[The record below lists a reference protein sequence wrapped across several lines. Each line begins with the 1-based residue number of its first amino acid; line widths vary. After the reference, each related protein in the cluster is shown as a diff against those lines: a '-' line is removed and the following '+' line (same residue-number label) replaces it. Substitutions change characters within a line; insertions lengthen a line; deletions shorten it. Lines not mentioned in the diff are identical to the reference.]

1 MKNQFFAYFAAIL
14 STVFVAPVHADP
26 IAGYGQTTS
35 VTSTASAAQS
45 PRAMSSQRSRA
56 SSAEKNRGTTSNVV
70 VARSVSSRSVKS
82 PSVAQSSKNVVSRS
96 GRTSA
101 STISRSTTSNRA
113 IRSRAATIGATGSAA
128 RVSVSSAA
136 GTRVS
141 VSGTSSTLASKLYTG
156 TYSNIIDPTTGLISA
171 DAYSNCVESYYT
183 CMDEIC
189 TARNPGQRRCA
200 CAGRVKTFANV
211 EEQLQAA
218 KEDLLKVS
226 GQLSL
231 LITTKGKDVT
241 DAFTLTEAEKVLNCV
256 SWRDAK
262 TEGTEEEWC
271 EDHTLLAGTTSCS
284 SYAGPPDFV
293 SDYCSSEDF
302 VLGGSDWMDVLNGSD
317 SDILSGLETY
327 ADTINEV
334 NVITANDSDSL
345 WSSYMN
351 VSDIV
356 GELDGTGT
364 ITDLS
369 SDTLATMWGYD
380 LFAYAHNNVCNRV
393 LNSCFNGIYEACGS
407 HDGTTGPY
415 NYNNT
420 ITIDNDSSD
429 LTFVEASAST
439 TTSTATCFGY
449 SSTSGDPYTT
459 LRRPIAD
466 ARRSILQ
473 KYALDANADCDTYGE
488 ELKTQATNMAYQKIA
503 ATQYLQKKRLEFAQE
518 EELAIATELG
528 GAKEYYRNCVNEIY
542 DCYDQQTRSN
552 PTWTVARIKNYCA
565 QSAESPSC
573 YETMICDQEVEVLI
587 DLADNI
593 TCNYT
598 YDWDNNTCRNIV
610 LLSEI
615 LNGTGAAAVATG
627 SEITANSA
635 GLREYCLQET
645 PGVYGAGSIR
655 NFGVDWGPGF

>member
-1 MKNQFFAYFAAIL
+1 MKNQFFGYFAAVLGTIL
-14 STVFVAPVHADP
+14 VAPVHADP
-26 IAGYGQTTS
+26 IAGYGQVTP
-35 VTSTASAAQS
+35 VTSTASTAQS
-45 PRAMSSQRSRA
+45 PRATSTQRSRK
-56 SSAEKNRGTTSNVV
+56 SAEKNKSNVNNAV
-70 VARSVSSRSVKS
+70 VARSVSSRSTTAS
-82 PSVAQSSKNVVSRS
+82 RSTAQASKNVVSRS
-96 GRTSA
+96 SGSTAAASSRATS
-101 STISRSTTSNRA
+101 RA
-113 IRSRAATIGATGSAA
+113 VRSRAATIGATGSTA
-128 RVSVSSAA
+128 RVSISSAA

-211 EEQLQAA
+211 ESQLQTA

-231 LITTKGKDVT
+231 LISTKGKDVT

-262 TEGTEEEWC
+262 TAGTESDWC
-271 EDHTLLAGTTSCS
+271 ESHTLLAGTTSCS

-334 NVITANDSDSL
+334 NVITADDSDSL

-449 SSTSGDPYTT
+449 SSTSGDPYST
-459 LRRPIAD
+459 LRRPIANS
-466 ARRSILQ
+466 RRSILQ

-488 ELKTQATNMAYQKIA
+488 KLKTQATNMAYQKIA

-518 EELAIATELG
+518 EEVAIATELA
-528 GAKEYYRNCVNEIY
+528 GAKEYYRNCVNEVY
-542 DCYDQQTRSN
+542 DCYDQQTRTN
-552 PTWTVARIKNYCA
+552 PTWTAARIKNYCA

-573 YETMICDQEVEVLI
+573 YKTMICDQEVQVLI

-593 TCNYT
+593 TCNDT
-598 YDWDNNTCRNIV
+598 LDWDNNTCRNIV

-627 SEITANSA
+627 SEVTANSA